1 MAERQVTRSRKD
13 SDGDITALCNPA
25 QLWSPRSK
33 AGAISDIETGAHRYY
48 VGGYGGRVYVSVV
61 NGPNGKYLRTT
72 ADPYSSNNLDNLP
85 DC

>member
-13 SDGDITALCNPA
+13 ADGDITALCNPGRS
-25 QLWSPRSK
+25 WSPRSK
-33 AGAISDIETGAHRYY
+33 AWAIHDIEMGTHQYY
-48 VGGYGGRVYVSVV
+48 VNGYAGRVYVRVV

-72 ADPYSSNNLDNLP
+72 ADPPSSNNLDNLP